1 MRRDWRLSVPAG
13 LRGRYYAWQDG
24 QRRSALLAAYRDLP
38 LWPADQG
45 RPVLGYICFA
55 GLGNRLRVHLLATA
69 ASLATQRKLLVRWP
83 ANDQCGCT
91 FSDLFVADAGMEMG
105 CAATPRVV
113 GRAEARERPDGTPP
127 WSCFEDSE
135 AVFVLMDYD
144 WQYVD
149 EADIWRWVSGL
160 VTDPIAALKPKQDV
174 LAQVDAVC
182 DGQSPAIGVHIRRGD
197 FLTHT
202 RSSPELS
209 RVVAAVEA
217 AKARYTTPPAVM
229 VCSDGSPAE
238 LEPLLA
244 QLGPDVVFRA
254 GSVRDTPEGVREAL
268 VDMLVLARCD
278 SLVLTT
284 ESSFG
289 KMAALLGQ
297 VPGDRV
303 TSV

>member
-1 MRRDWRLSVPAG
+1 V
-13 LRGRYYAWQDG
+13 
-24 QRRSALLAAYRDLP
+24 
-38 LWPADQG
+38 
-45 RPVLGYICFA
+45 
-55 GLGNRLRVHLLATA
+55 
-69 ASLATQRKLLVRWP
+69 
-83 ANDQCGCT
+83 NDQCGCT

-105 CAATPRVV
+105 CGATPRVV
-113 GRAEARERPDGTPP
+113 GRAEARRGPDGTPP
-127 WSCFEDSE
+127 WRCFEDSE
-135 AVFVLMDYD
+135 AAFVLMDYD

-149 EADIWRWVSGL
+149 EGDMWRWVSGL
-160 VTDPIAALKPKQDV
+160 VPDPIAALRPKPDV

-182 DGQSPAIGVHIRRGD
+182 DGQGPVIGVHIRRGD
-197 FLTHT
+197 FMTHT

-209 RVVAAVEA
+209 RVAASVEA
-217 AKARYTTPPAVM
+217 VKARYTTPPEVI

-244 QLGPDVVFRA
+244 RLGADAVFRA
-254 GSVRDTPEGVREAL
+254 GGVRNTPEGVRGAL

-297 VPGDRV
+297 IPGDQV
-303 TSV
+303 AFV